1 MDSAWQKAYGVK
13 STIWAALSIIAV
25 VAIIFG
31 IAEGIVEAL
40 QISQILY
47 SAISF
52 VSYTLNYILST
63 GVIYIG
69 IKRATGQPVSYSM
82 VFRTFKLDFL
92 LNIIGL
98 YLLQLLIFMPAIF
111 ICILAPSF
119 LLYIMGEILKI
130 SPALMTYLTVFLY
143 MFAIFIIF
151 YLFIRMILAMA
162 FVLDRQSRPW
172 PAIVQS
178 FTATRGNFLRLTAI
192 FFLQMCAMIV
202 SVLLLL
208 IGTIWSVPW
217 SYVLYGEIYRVLSD
231 NAK

>member
-1 MDSAWQKAYGVK
+1 MDSAWQKTYGVK
-13 STIWAALSIIAV
+13 STIWSALSIIAV

-47 SAISF
+47 STISF
-52 VSYTLNYILST
+52 ISYTLNYILST

-69 IKRATGQPVSYSM
+69 IKRATGQPVAYNM
-82 VFRTFKLDFL
+82 LFRAFKSDFL
-92 LNIIGL
+92 WKIIGL
-98 YLLQLLIFMPAIF
+98 YLLQLLIFIPALF
-111 ICILAPSF
+111 ISILTPS
-119 LLYIMGEILKI
+119 YIIYAMGEIFKI
-130 SPALMTYLTVFLY
+130 SAALMAYSTVFLY
-143 MFAIFIIF
+143 MFAIFIMF

-192 FFLQMCAMIV
+192 FFLQICAMIV

-217 SYVLYGEIYRVLSD
+217 SYVLYGEIYRILSD
-231 NAK
+231 NVK